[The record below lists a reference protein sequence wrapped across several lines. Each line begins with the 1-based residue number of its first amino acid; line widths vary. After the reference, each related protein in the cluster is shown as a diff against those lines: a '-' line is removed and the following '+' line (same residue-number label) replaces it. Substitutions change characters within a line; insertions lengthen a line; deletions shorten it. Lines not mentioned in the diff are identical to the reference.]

1 MKSSNMSNLKHD
13 DQPGVR
19 QRLTFAALEPY
30 VERIIILP
38 TEQVIRGKDVV
49 EWGDGN
55 AYPDYLCDLYDN
67 VPTLKSVI
75 DGTKDFIAGDGCTI
89 TPLREGMEAMNRSG
103 ETIDEQV
110 EAVAKSLELYGGFA
124 LQVIRGADGMPSEVY
139 ALDLRYLRTN
149 KDCTVFY
156 YSEKWT
162 QRYGSKDTVVYPK
175 FMPVLDWARLT
186 DEERNRHAS
195 SIIFVKSGGSHT
207 YPVPPYAA
215 AVKACEIERC
225 IDDFHLS
232 ALDNGFAASAIVNFN
247 NGVPTDEEKREIEQ
261 DFSEKFQGASNAGRV
276 VFSWNDTKDN
286 AATIEE
292 TKVEDF
298 GARYDALSKHSR
310 QAIFTAFRANP
321 NLFGIPTESL
331 GFSQEE
337 YESAFRLYNRTVVR
351 PAQRRICNAYDKIYG
366 VTGALTIR
374 PFSLD
379 EDQVTEQIVK

>member
-1 MKSSNMSNLKHD
+1 MSNLKHND
-13 DQPGVR
+13 AQPSVR
-19 QRLTFAALEPY
+19 QRLTFAAIDPY
-30 VERIIILP
+30 VERNIILP
-38 TEQVIRGKDVV
+38 TEQVVRGKDVV

-75 DGTKDFIAGDGCTI
+75 DGTTDFIAGDGCTI
-89 TPLREGMEAMNRSG
+89 LPLREGMEGMNRSG

-110 EAVAKSLELYGGFA
+110 AAVSRSIELFGGFA
-124 LQVIRGADGMPSEVY
+124 LQVIRGADGLPSEIY

-175 FMPVLDWARLT
+175 FLPSLDWARLT
-186 DEERNRHAS
+186 DEERDRQAS
-195 SIIFVKSGGSHT
+195 SILFVKGASTRT

-215 AVKACEIERC
+215 AIKSCEIERC
-225 IDDFHLS
+225 IDDFHLTS
-232 ALDNGFAASAIVNFN
+232 IDNGFAPSALVNLN
-247 NGVPTDEEKREIEQ
+247 NGVPTDAEKAEITE
-261 DFSEKFQGASNAGRV
+261 DFAEKYQGATNAGRV
-276 VFSWNDTKDN
+276 VFIFNETKEN
-286 AATIEE
+286 AATID
-292 TKVEDF
+292 TVNTEDF
-298 GARYDALSKHSR
+298 GARYEALSKHSR

-337 YESAFRLYNRTVVR
+337 YESSFRLYNRTVVR
-351 PAQRRICNAYDKIYG
+351 PAQRRICDAYDKIYG

-374 PFSLD
+374 PFSI
-379 EDQVTEQIVK
+379 EEEQVTEQIVK